1 MLYEGKGISPVG
13 EYYLHNNVLVLIK
26 DPLPEEINIQY
37 ILEYVEKK
45 VPFHLVYEVD
55 SIDIGQFDEFE
66 ERQINSFYR
75 DGAIFV
81 TNYQSSKEDLI
92 DDIIHEIAHA
102 VEEQHSVNIYGDRT
116 VEEEFLGKRR
126 RLYDLLI
133 ANELMSNTEALRK
146 QFATIKYTKRLDD
159 VLYKEIGYPTLSS
172 LTQGLFTN
180 PYAITSLREYF
191 ASAFEL
197 YFLGEK
203 TYLQKIS
210 PKVYYKMSILEEFN
224 SEG

>member
-1 MLYEGKGISPVG
+1 MFYEGKDASPVG
-13 EYYLHNNVLVLIK
+13 EYHLHNSVLVLIK
-26 DPLPEEINIQY
+26 DPLPQEINVRYVLKY
-37 ILEYVEKK
+37 IENRI
-45 VPFHLVYEVD
+45 PFHLVYEVD
-55 SIDIGQFDEFE
+55 SIYVGQFSEFV
-66 ERQINSFYR
+66 EREINSFYR

-81 TNYQSSKEDLI
+81 TNDQSSKEDLI
-92 DDIIHEIAHA
+92 DDIVHEIAHSA
-102 VEEQHSVNIYGDRT
+102 EERYSVDIYGDRT

-126 RLYDLLI
+126 RLRDLLI
-133 ANELMSNTEALRK
+133 ASELISGTDASRK
-146 QFATIKYTKRLDD
+146 QFAAIKYTKRLDD
-159 VLYKEIGYPTLSS
+159 ILYKEIGYPKLAS

-210 PKVYYKMSILEEFN
+210 PKVYYKMSMLEKTN

>member
-1 MLYEGKGISPVG
+1 MLYEGKDISPVG

-55 SIDIGQFDEFE
+55 SIYIGQFDEFE

-92 DDIIHEIAHA
+92 DDIVHEIAHA
-102 VEEQHSVNIYGDRT
+102 VEEQHSVSIYGDRT

-133 ANELMSNTEALRK
+133 ANELISDTGALRK

-210 PKVYYKMSILEEFN
+210 PKVYYKMNILEEIN

>member
-102 VEEQHSVNIYGDRT
+102 VEEQHSVSIYGDRT